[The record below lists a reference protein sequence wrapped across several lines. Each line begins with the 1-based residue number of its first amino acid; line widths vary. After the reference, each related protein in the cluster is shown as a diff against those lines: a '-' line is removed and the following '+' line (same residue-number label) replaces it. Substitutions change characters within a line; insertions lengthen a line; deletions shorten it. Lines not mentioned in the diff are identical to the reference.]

1 MLWLENKYIGLL
13 SNRLQQFKRKKQD
26 SYNFR
31 CPVCGDSKTNKFK
44 ARGWVYPKEG
54 KLLFHCFNCD
64 VTLSLPKLI
73 KTVDPT
79 LFDEFTREKIMAEVE
94 GKEKDPLTV
103 FVEKMKTPKFIATS
117 PLKTVAKISQLNHD
131 HPAKSYIV
139 SRKIP
144 NFYHSQLFFAPK
156 FKEWVNTI
164 IPEKFDLAK
173 SKEES
178 RIIIPFIDENKHL
191 FGFQGRSLNPT
202 DKVRYITIMID
213 DCPKAYGLNNVDR
226 SNRIYITE
234 GPIDS
239 MFLKNG
245 IAMAGGDFAND
256 LNRLAI
262 DKQLS
267 TIVYDNEPRNKDTI
281 KRIEK
286 SIDHGYSVC
295 IWPDHLEYKDI
306 NEMILAGM
314 TQHDIMNVI
323 DTNTHKDLEA
333 KLRLSFWKKV

>member
-31 CPVCGDSKTNKFK
+31 CPVCGDSKVNKFK
-44 ARGWVYPKEG
+44 ARGWVYAKEG

-64 VTLSLPKLI
+64 VTLSLPKLL

-79 LFDEFTREKIMAEVE
+79 LFDEFNREKIMSEVE
-94 GKEKDPLTV
+94 GKEVDPLTQ
-103 FVEKMKTPKFIATS
+103 FVEKMKTPKFISDS
-117 PLKTVAKISQLNHD
+117 PLKVLSKISQLNHD

-144 NFYHSQLFFAPK
+144 NFFHSQLFFAPK
-156 FKEWVNTI
+156 FKAWVNTI
-164 IPEKFDLAK
+164 IPDKFDL
-173 SKEES
+173 SKKDDS
-178 RIIIPFIDENKHL
+178 RIIIPFIDDKKHL
-191 FGFQGRSLNPT
+191 FGFQGRSLNPD
-202 DKVRYITIMID
+202 DKIRYITIMID
-213 DCPKAYGLNNVDR
+213 DYPKAYGLNNVDK
-226 SNRIYITE
+226 SHRIYITE

-256 LNRLAI
+256 LNRLDI
-262 DKQLS
+262 DKELS

-286 SIDHGYSVC
+286 SISHGYSVC
-295 IWPDHLEYKDI
+295 IWPDHLPYKDI
-306 NEMILAGM
+306 NEMILADM
-314 TQHDIMNVI
+314 TQEQIMNII